1 MDEETIKEWHEGWI
15 KDCPNGKLDPKTFV
29 AMYKEFFPTGPNA
42 ENFCTH
48 VYRYVNYYFY
58 VAFKLDTLFDVILSY
73 SQLSVSVLE
82 LEKLTSNET

>member
-58 VAFKLDTLFDVILSY
+58 VAYISLMSFYLIPSSLYLC
-73 SQLSVSVLE
+73 
-82 LEKLTSNET
+82 